1 MISSISILNNTRKI
15 NAEFRSDLLVDL
27 HLDQP
32 LSLGDRESCL
42 KIFRHK
48 LSKGKKGK
56 PEDTHSNNL
65 YALLKY
71 STNNN
76 NNNNNNSPIVD
87 QKRPITINYA
97 GNNTQKFRVVRI
109 T

>member
-1 MISSISILNNTRKI
+1 M
-15 NAEFRSDLLVDL
+15 
-27 HLDQP
+27 
-32 LSLGDRESCL
+32 
-42 KIFRHK
+42 KIFRYK

-76 NNNNNNSPIVD
+76 NNNNNNNSPIVD
-87 QKRPITINYA
+87 QKRPITINDT

-109 T
+109 HPRLCLTLRLI